1 MAGKTQAP
9 EEGPHLPE
17 QVLLIYWLQN

>member
-1 MAGKTQAP
+1 MAGKIQAP

-17 QVLLIYWLQN
+17 QVLLIYWL

>member
-17 QVLLIYWLQN
+17 QVLLIYWL